1 MRGDLCW
8 RIGVGRPLVV
18 LSHPA
23 CILDMHIDTLNLVL
37 DELVDRVFDSGQHIL
52 LEFRDIVCRLLW
64 YRRPEGVDQVVEA
77 LEW

>member
-1 MRGDLCW
+1 
-8 RIGVGRPLVV
+8 
-18 LSHPA
+18 
-23 CILDMHIDTLNLVL
+23 MHIDTLNLVL